1 MGKYH
6 TNNILVFVTVAF
18 AIGFLNTVPIFAQEG
33 NETMSNATTTEEF
46 PARDTVTVLLQDL
59 LLPVKILSI
68 SMIVLLIQY

>member
-33 NETMSNATTTEEF
+33 NETMTNATTTEEHGEEYTEGISV
-46 PARDTVTVLLQDL
+46 RDSVTVLLQD
-59 LLPVKILSI
+59 
-68 SMIVLLIQY
+68 IV